1 MDTGKYLLT
10 ILTPTYNRRDR
21 LPALFE
27 SLQNQTVYGFQWLVI
42 DDGSNDNTEDYIRGL
57 RTDRFVIEYHRK
69 ENGGKHTALNYAH
82 PYIKGDYV
90 CIVDS
95 DDYLTND
102 AVQSIFNLIKQ
113 YGANEEIACYSFQKG
128 EKNGEAMVK
137 NVPDEPVVSN
147 HIDFRL
153 NGNRPGDCCEVEK
166 TSVFREFPFPEFPGE
181 KFISEGYLWVNIGLK
196 YNTVYI
202 NKVIYMCEY
211 LEGGLTNSGRKMRI
225 KSPKGGM
232 ETCNVFLSAKDK
244 PRLNLKLTIK
254 YLWLYICCG
263 KFAGYSF
270 SDMKEKCNRKGL
282 LVINY
287 PAGLLM
293 YKLWSV
299 LYR

>member
-1 MDTGKYLLT
+1 MGTGKCLLT
-10 ILTPTYNRRDR
+10 ILTPTYNRRDK
-21 LPALFE
+21 LPVLFE
-27 SLQNQTVYGFQWLVI
+27 SLQNQTVFGFQWLVI
-42 DDGSNDNTEDYIRGL
+42 DDGSNDNTDEYIRGL
-57 RTDRFVIEYHRK
+57 KSDRFIIDYYHK

-95 DDYLTND
+95 DDYLTHD
-102 AVQSIFNLIKQ
+102 AVESIAKLIQK
-113 YGANEEIACYSFQKG
+113 YSTDEKIACYSFQKRG
-128 EKNGEAMVK
+128 KNGEVLVK

-153 NGNRPGDCCEVEK
+153 NGNRLGDCCEVEK

-181 KFISEGYLWVNIGLK
+181 KFISEGYLWVNIGLH
-196 YNTVYI
+196 YNTVYL
-202 NKVIYMCEY
+202 NKVIYMCDY
-211 LEGGLTNSGRKMRI
+211 LEGGLTNSGRKMRM

-232 ETCNVFLSAKDK
+232 ETCNAFLSAKDK
-244 PRLNLKLTIK
+244 PRLNMKLTLK
-254 YLWLYICCG
+254 QLWLYICCG
-263 KFAGYSF
+263 KYAGYSF
-270 SDMKEKCNRKGL
+270 REMKEKCNRKEL

-293 YKLWSV
+293 YRLWRV

>member
-1 MDTGKYLLT
+1 MDTCKCLLT
-10 ILTPTYNRRDR
+10 ILTPTYNRRDK
-21 LPALFE
+21 LPILFE

-42 DDGSNDNTEDYIRGL
+42 DDGSSDNTDEYIHGL
-57 RTDRFVIEYHRK
+57 KTDRFEIEYHCK

-82 PYIKGDYV
+82 PYIKGEYV

-95 DDYLTND
+95 DDYLTHD
-102 AVQSIFNLIKQ
+102 AVESISALIQQ
-113 YGANEEIACYSFQKG
+113 YRSDKSIACYSFQKG
-128 EKNGEAMVK
+128 GKNGEPLVRNIPVK
-137 NVPDEPVVSN
+137 PVVSN
-147 HIDFRL
+147 HIEFRL
-153 NGNRPGDCCEVEK
+153 NSNRPGDCCEVEK

-181 KFISEGYLWVNIGLK
+181 KFISEGYLWVNIGLH
-196 YNTVYI
+196 YNTVYVS
-202 NKVIYMCEY
+202 KVIYMCEY

-232 ETCNVFLSAKDK
+232 ETSNAFLSAKDK
-244 PRLNLKLTIK
+244 PRLNMKLTLK
-254 YLWLYICCG
+254 QLWLYICYG

-270 SDMKEKCNRKGL
+270 RDLHEKCNRKGL
-282 LVINY
+282 LVVNY